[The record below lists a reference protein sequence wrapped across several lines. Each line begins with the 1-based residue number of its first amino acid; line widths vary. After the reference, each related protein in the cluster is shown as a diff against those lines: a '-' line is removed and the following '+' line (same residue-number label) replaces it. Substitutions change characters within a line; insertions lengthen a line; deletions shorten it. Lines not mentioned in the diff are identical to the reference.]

1 MFCMFYLFYMDKPLL
16 RRDLAMQTIIS
27 QSDIYHL

>member
-16 RRDLAMQTIIS
+16 RHDLAMQTSIS
-27 QSDIYHL
+27 QSDICHL